1 MKKYL
6 YMIVALFG
14 IDYFCKENIEAQK
27 PEDFPRDMEKS
38 HGKIRLYR
46 NHNDGFCF
54 GVKKE
59 KKELVRMVSLRRGVF
74 PGGVQWA
81 GPHGAGCLYLG
92 GSGHSDMVTVPGRR
106 QKSRSDRV
114 CPHHGGWF
122 KQPV

>member
-6 YMIVALFG
+6 YMIAALFG

-59 KKELVRMVSLRRGVF
+59 KKELVRMVPVVF
-74 PGGVQWA
+74 T
-81 GPHGAGCLYLG
+81 
-92 GSGHSDMVTVPGRR
+92 MVTVPGRR
-106 QKSRSDRV
+106 Q
-114 CPHHGGWF
+114 
-122 KQPV
+122 

>member
-1 MKKYL
+1 
-6 YMIVALFG
+6 MIAALFG

-59 KKELVRMVSLRRGVF
+59 KKEE
-74 PGGVQWA
+74 
-81 GPHGAGCLYLG
+81 
-92 GSGHSDMVTVPGRR
+92 
-106 QKSRSDRV
+106 
-114 CPHHGGWF
+114 
-122 KQPV
+122 

>member
-6 YMIVALFG
+6 YMIAALFG

-59 KKELVRMVSLRRGVF
+59 KKDLQNEVSLLNDDDYVTRYARENYVF
-74 PGGVQWA
+74 TKDGEQVVILPDIDQE
-81 GPHGAGCLYLG
+81 
-92 GSGHSDMVTVPGRR
+92 
-106 QKSRSDRV
+106 K
-114 CPHHGGWF
+114 
-122 KQPV
+122 

>member
-6 YMIVALFG
+6 YMIAALFG

-59 KKELVRMVSLRRGVF
+59 KKELVRMVPVVF
-74 PGGVQWA
+74 TSAAA
-81 GPHGAGCLYLG
+81 GILTWLL
-92 GSGHSDMVTVPGRR
+92 VPGRR
-106 QKSRSDRV
+106 QKKPIGSVLPSSRRV
-114 CPHHGGWF
+114 
-122 KQPV
+122 V

>member
-6 YMIVALFG
+6 YMIAALFG

-46 NHNDGFCF
+46 NHNDG
-54 GVKKE
+54 
-59 KKELVRMVSLRRGVF
+59 LVI
-74 PGGVQWA
+74 
-81 GPHGAGCLYLG
+81 
-92 GSGHSDMVTVPGRR
+92 VPGRR
-106 QKSRSDRV
+106 QKSRSDRF

-122 KQPV
+122 K

>member
-6 YMIVALFG
+6 YMIAALFG

-59 KKELVRMVSLRRGVF
+59 KKELRKKAKNVVIRDGKIVAKSDETIEKSNS
-74 PGGVQWA
+74 
-81 GPHGAGCLYLG
+81 
-92 GSGHSDMVTVPGRR
+92 GSAEENT
-106 QKSRSDRV
+106 QTENTEEEN
-114 CPHHGGWF
+114 
-122 KQPV
+122 Q

>member
-6 YMIVALFG
+6 YMIAALFG

-59 KKELVRMVSLRRGVF
+59 KKELVRMVPVVF
-74 PGGVQWA
+74 TSA
-81 GPHGAGCLYLG
+81 
-92 GSGHSDMVTVPGRR
+92 GRR
-106 QKSRSDRV
+106 QKSRSDRF

-122 KQPV
+122 K